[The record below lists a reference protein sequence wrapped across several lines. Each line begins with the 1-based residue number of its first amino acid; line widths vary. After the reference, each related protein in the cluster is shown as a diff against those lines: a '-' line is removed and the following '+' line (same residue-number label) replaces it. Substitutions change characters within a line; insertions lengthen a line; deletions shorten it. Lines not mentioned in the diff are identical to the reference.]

1 MSEEKRKI
9 EIENLDDNADS
20 VQKEEQNTARD
31 TIVIENLDETGEI
44 PVGVITEALEN
55 RAAQE
60 QEDAREELR
69 REAVQVPQ
77 AEEKEHEREEILPKI
92 QVSDLDE
99 EEQSSEQPSD
109 DEDGSDFETVP
120 ITARAKTAPR
130 AEQSAVSATA
140 ERRPVRRPAE
150 VHHAEGRRPENA
162 AARRNTEEG
171 AVRRADGSESQAQNA
186 RRSENDPRR
195 AQRETDD
202 EPRRKPEG
210 SKNNPKGSNAPRR
223 KKKKGKGKIVAAVAA
238 ILIVAAAGG
247 YGVYAVSQNNKMK
260 AYYEDHFLPGT
271 FINSIDC
278 SEKTVAEVEELF
290 AQEAKDYTLTITDVL
305 SQTDVIT
312 ASDINLEADY
322 DVSFQSLMDGQDV
335 SNWRKAEQNPVNY
348 EAGNAWS
355 FDEVLLS
362 KRIEA
367 SPLFQNMTTSK
378 DAEILYNETMR
389 LYELQPEVIGTKI
402 DLKQVEQLA
411 IEAVKSV
418 QHDLVLADSGL
429 YSDVVKADD
438 AMAATVNALNAHC
451 KGTVDFLFDP
461 EPKESMPTSVVKEAL
476 VLDASNNVTIN
487 TEPISAWIDELAAKY
502 NTYGT
507 AREFESTSSG
517 TVTLADDGTYGWK
530 MNKEETLKVAVE
542 ALETGVPYEGGCIWD
557 QKAASHKIGAD
568 WGNEYVEIDLN
579 VQEVYF
585 YRDGSCLWSS
595 SCVSGNP
602 AKNNRTITGVYS
614 IQSKERN
621 RTLRGPQADNGTY
634 AYTSFVSYWMP
645 FCGGYGL
652 HDASWRSSFG
662 GSIYKRSGSHGCVNL
677 PTWEAPELY
686 DLISVGTPVIV
697 FGGIANNGSML
708 EEETTAAPTTTAETT
723 TAATTAETTTQAPET
738 SETIPTPAPP
748 ETEPETEAP
757 ETEPETQA
765 PEDSGEDTGSAEE

>member
-31 TIVIENLDETGEI
+31 AIVIENLDETGEI

-55 RAAQE
+55 RATQD
-60 QEDAREELR
+60 QEDVREELR
-69 REAVQVPQ
+69 REAVQVPP
-77 AEEKEHEREEILPKI
+77 AEEKEYEKEEILPKI
-92 QVSDLDE
+92 QFSDLDE

-109 DEDGSDFETVP
+109 KEDDSDFETVP

-130 AEQSAVSATA
+130 AEQAAAAASA
-140 ERRPVRRPAE
+140 EHRPGRRPAE
-150 VHHAEGRRPENA
+150 VRHAEGRRP
-162 AARRNTEEG
+162 
-171 AVRRADGSESQAQNA
+171 
-186 RRSENDPRR
+186 ENDPRR
-195 AQRETDD
+195 AQRETDE
-202 EPRRKPEG
+202 EPRRKPED
-210 SKNNPKGSNAPRR
+210 SQNNPKGSNAPRR

-260 AYYEDHFLPGT
+260 AHYEDHFLPGT

-348 EAGNAWS
+348 EAGSAWS

-378 DAEILYNETMR
+378 DAEILYNETTRM
-389 LYELQPEVIGTKI
+389 YELQPEVIGTKI

-429 YSDVVKADD
+429 YSDVMKADD

-595 SCVSGNP
+595 NCVSGNP

-708 EEETTAAPTTTAETT
+708 EEETTAAPTTTAEST
-723 TAATTAETTTQAPET
+723 TAATTAEITTQAPET
-738 SETIPTPAPP
+738 SETIQTPAPP

-765 PEDSGEDTGSAEE
+765 PEDSGEDTGSEEE